1 MDLMVDE
8 QVRKEIIGAVLEQ
21 KLYDDMYGEL
31 YARLSSMPG
40 EDIMQMLKELIPP
53 AALFSRVDGTM
64 FRIRALGLT
73 MFDTKMMLE
82 QAGIAKSDPRSKM
95 FKYMKGSLID
105 EELVN
110 EMRNIA
116 AKQNTVAKQV
126 GGIPIQGDDHRSK
139 QWWVPV
145 NATSTFV
152 EAIET
157 LTSEFQTYVQ
167 EKIINQYESLK
178 AESHRLFMEGVEETW
193 TELSAA
199 GKTNGMTKEQFVSSN
214 KSFFA
219 SQFPTENDVMGK
231 IQMQYFPVQ
240 AALPDV
246 VEQTVTDVRDS
257 LRKRALSLQQEAE
270 ATAQLAQ
277 QQLRIGEIAV
287 QMKEISLQTAR
298 NKEADERALRAELL
312 KKQIAPEI
320 QRTQVLVL
328 QMQSSFMRLSQQVL
342 DHVRSGKKISAAQRR
357 AWRQTIAQLQSLN
370 TADTEQFEK
379 ALEIISSVS
388 ESTETTD
395 IDVKS
400 AEIAVQSALAEIEKN
415 ASVSMKADALWVLMR
430 SGKSSEAMGK
440 IWGLRAKLQ
449 ESMGTL
455 ETLEEIAAKIGGQ
468 NMLIENGL
476 DKNDNDD

>member
-1 MDLMVDE
+1 
-8 QVRKEIIGAVLEQ
+8 
-21 KLYDDMYGEL
+21 
-31 YARLSSMPG
+31 
-40 EDIMQMLKELIPP
+40 
-53 AALFSRVDGTM
+53 
-64 FRIRALGLT
+64 
-73 MFDTKMMLE
+73 
-82 QAGIAKSDPRSKM
+82 
-95 FKYMKGSLID
+95 
-105 EELVN
+105 
-110 EMRNIA
+110 
-116 AKQNTVAKQV
+116 
-126 GGIPIQGDDHRSK
+126 
-139 QWWVPV
+139 
-145 NATSTFV
+145 
-152 EAIET
+152 
-157 LTSEFQTYVQ
+157 
-167 EKIINQYESLK
+167 
-178 AESHRLFMEGVEETW
+178 
-193 TELSAA
+193 
-199 GKTNGMTKEQFVSSN
+199 
-214 KSFFA
+214 
-219 SQFPTENDVMGK
+219 
-231 IQMQYFPVQ
+231 
-240 AALPDV
+240 
-246 VEQTVTDVRDS
+246 
-257 LRKRALSLQQEAE
+257 
-270 ATAQLAQ
+270 
-277 QQLRIGEIAV
+277 
-287 QMKEISLQTAR
+287 MKEISLQTAR